1 MDPGFGISPKL
12 DMNSSDEKK
21 TIINYFDQAT
31 FLFTEFQ
38 KVFLKLEKL
47 SAAKEPKSL
56 LITSSTMG
64 EGKSTIASF
73 LAISMSQLGG
83 RSTVLIDADLR
94 KPTISKL
101 FDVNSCPG
109 LTDLLQ
115 GRADLEETIRP
126 TILKNLK
133 IITGGEPSP
142 KADKILGLQSLK
154 DLFNQLKLTFTSM
167 IIDSAPVMMLP
178 DALNLSRSVD
188 SVILVVKAGVTPR
201 EVVKRACETLQ
212 DSGANLLGVIL
223 NNVKK
228 TLPYYYNS
236 KYYNYKYRYEKK
248 KGKGKG

>member
-21 TIINYFDQAT
+21 TIINYFDQTA
-31 FLFTEFQ
+31 LFAEFQ
-38 KVFLKLEKL
+38 RVFLKLEKL
-47 SAAKEPKSL
+47 SSAKEPKSL
-56 LITSSTMG
+56 LITSSAMG
-64 EGKSTIASF
+64 EGKSTITSF
-73 LAISMSQLGG
+73 LAICMSQLGD
-83 RSTVLIDADLR
+83 RSTVLIDGDLR

-115 GRADLEETIRP
+115 GRSNLEETIRP

-154 DLFNQLKLTFTSM
+154 DLFNQLKLTFTFM